1 MFAALKSG
9 NLASYTPPPQS
20 IVPTTTSSNN
30 QGGNTQ
36 LKVVG
41 VPENTDPVRKF
52 ERHFVNFHYF

>member
-20 IVPTTTSSNN
+20 TVPATTSYNNN
-30 QGGNTQ
+30 QGENTQ
-36 LKVVG
+36 LKVIG

-52 ERHFVNFHYF
+52 CIVLYFV